1 LGAALEELK
10 KRIFDLDVMKS
21 KEFKM
26 TKIQEFLNFLLSQK
40 GTMFF
45 LQLEILEKNLQSLEN
60 VQIDLFVIL
69 IILQGTRKISL
80 VNIIPP

>member
-1 LGAALEELK
+1 LPVLIFRHCPFKGSHNLGAALEELK

-40 GTMFF
+40 GSMFF
-45 LQLEILEKNLQSLEN
+45 FTIGNS
-60 VQIDLFVIL
+60 
-69 IILQGTRKISL
+69 
-80 VNIIPP
+80 

>member
-1 LGAALEELK
+1 
-10 KRIFDLDVMKS
+10 
-21 KEFKM
+21 M

>member
-40 GTMFF
+40 GSMFF
-45 LQLEILEKNLQSLEN
+45 LQSEIHEK
-60 VQIDLFVIL
+60 IFVL
-69 IILQGTRKISL
+69 
-80 VNIIPP
+80 